1 MIELQCLRLTL
12 VKPRVAQPHRWRTQD
27 MLRQVLLARPNIL
40 AILAGALVL
49 IPCVLVRVAGGS
61 LVDQVPV
68 LAAILTLLV
77 FLIPGAIAGLIAPRS
92 FFWNG
97 AILGMI
103 AAISV
108 TFNSFHFRLPN
119 WQSAVFYE
127 TIGLLTCVTVTSCIV
142 GALGGRF
149 VRRRR

>member
-1 MIELQCLRLTL
+1 
-12 VKPRVAQPHRWRTQD
+12 
-27 MLRQVLLARPNIL
+27 MLRQVLLARPNIF

-49 IPCVLVRVAGGS
+49 IPCVLMRVAGGS

-68 LAAILTLLV
+68 LAALLTLLV
-77 FLIPGAIAGLIAPRS
+77 FFIPGAIAGLIAPRS

-97 AILGMI
+97 AILGLI
-103 AAISV
+103 AAIFV

-119 WQSAVFYE
+119 WQSAVLYE

>member
-1 MIELQCLRLTL
+1 
-12 VKPRVAQPHRWRTQD
+12 
-27 MLRQVLLARPNIL
+27 MLRQVFLARPSIF

-49 IPCVLVRVAGGS
+49 IPCVLMRVVGQA
-61 LVDQVPV
+61 LVDRVPV

-97 AILGMI
+97 AILGI
-103 AAISV
+103 VAAIFV
-108 TFNSFHFRLPN
+108 TFNSFQFRSPN
-119 WQSAVFYE
+119 WQSTILYE
-127 TIGLLTCVTVTSCIV
+127 TIGLLACVTVTSCIV

-149 VRRRR
+149 VRGRG